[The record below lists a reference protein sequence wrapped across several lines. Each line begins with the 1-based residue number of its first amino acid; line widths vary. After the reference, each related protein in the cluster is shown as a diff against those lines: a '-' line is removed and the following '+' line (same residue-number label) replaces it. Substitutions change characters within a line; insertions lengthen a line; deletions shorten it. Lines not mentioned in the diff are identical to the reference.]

1 MFRQRLEKKILDM
14 EKYMESFKESISKRF
29 ENQEENF
36 KNIVD
41 KMKSFEVT
49 QREYKK
55 LSSRLEDRGKT
66 DGNEGIEL
74 KQVNYLN
81 FSLFFSFFDLFQFLK
96 PFLCFR

>member
-55 LSSRLEDRGKT
+55 LSNRLEDRGKT

-74 KQVNYLN
+74 QQVTYLN
-81 FSLFFSFFDLFQFLK
+81 FSLFFSFFDLFLF
-96 PFLCFR
+96 